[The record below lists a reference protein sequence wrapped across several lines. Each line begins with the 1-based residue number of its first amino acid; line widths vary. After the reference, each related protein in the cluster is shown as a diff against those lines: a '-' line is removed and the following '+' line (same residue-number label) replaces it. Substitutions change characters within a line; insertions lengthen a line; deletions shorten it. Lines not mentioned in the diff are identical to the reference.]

1 MAKRKYEWRYAQVGG
16 VPRVRIETGND
27 IAHLGEL
34 DQKMWTVLSCPVKG
48 LEIDERTLELMD
60 SDHDGKIRVHE
71 VTGAAKWL
79 TSVLASPD
87 LLLKQSGSLRLADI
101 SQKTDDGKKIYHS
114 AKEILKNLGLD
125 KDEISIADTSDS
137 VAIFA
142 QTKFNGDGVITA
154 QSADDEAEKNA
165 IAACIQTVGA
175 TPDRSGLDGVTAGQI
190 ETFYAACADY
200 AAWAASRCPLPYGE
214 NTEPALTAYEALK
227 DKVDDYFVRCK
238 LAAFNESALGSL
250 DVSVERLENV
260 GGKNLAACMDEIAAL
275 PLARVADKAN
285 LPLDGGINPAW
296 EGAFAE
302 LKRLVFDVD
311 FPQAKAIGEAEWR
324 QVADKF
330 APYIAWKAAKKG
342 AAVEPLGL
350 DAVEELL
357 KQDKKADLLA
367 LVERDKAFEGD
378 ADSIELVDKLLHL
391 CRDFYTLLRNFVTFA
406 DFYVR
411 DASKKAVFQAGTLYI
426 DQRSCDLCLKVAD
439 MGRHNAMAAASGMF
453 LIYCDCYSKQKDQ
466 TMGIVAV
473 MTSGDVNNLT
483 VGKNAVFYDR
493 DGLDWDATVTRIV
506 DNPISIGQ
514 AFWSPYRKCGKFI
527 EDQINKFAA
536 EKDSKVT
543 AGITGKISES
553 TEKMADAD
561 VTAVAADPL
570 LEKKSQAFDI
580 AKFCGI
586 FAAIGMA
593 LGYIG
598 GFLVACVN
606 GFLKLSWWQMPLA
619 VFAVMLLISG
629 PSMIMAWLKLRRRN
643 LAPLLNANGWA
654 VNSSV
659 PVNILFGATLTKTAA
674 FPKLN
679 LKDPFVKRG
688 VPAWRKALYI
698 ALAAIAAL
706 FAALYFTDTLAC
718 VGLPFHHAAEA
729 VAAAPEAVEQVCD
742 SVSAAN

>member
-1 MAKRKYEWRYAQVGG
+1 MKKYDWKFSQVGG
-16 VPRVRIETGND
+16 VPRVRIETGSD

-71 VTGAAKWL
+71 VVGAAKWL
-79 TSVLASPD
+79 TSVLVNPD
-87 LLLKQSGSLRLADI
+87 LLLKQNGTLRLIDI
-101 SQKTDDGKKIYHS
+101 SQKSDDGKKIYHS
-114 AKEILKNLGLD
+114 AKEILKNLGLE
-125 KDEISIADTSDS
+125 KEEISLADIADRT
-137 VAIFA
+137 AIFA
-142 QTKFNGDGVITA
+142 KTQFNGDGVITA
-154 QSADDEAEKNA
+154 QSTDDEAAQNA
-165 IAACIQTVGA
+165 IAACIQTIGA
-175 TPDRSGLDGVTAGQI
+175 TPDRSGIDGVTAEQI
-190 ETFYAACADY
+190 EAFYTALADY
-200 AAWAASRCPLPYGE
+200 AAWNASRCDLPYGD
-214 NTEPALTAYEALK
+214 NTEAALSAYNALK
-227 DKVDDYFVRCK
+227 EKIDDYFVRCK
-238 LAAFNESALGSL
+238 LAAFNASALATL
-250 DVSVERLENV
+250 DVSLERIENANE
-260 GGKNLAACMDEIAAL
+260 KNLTACMDEIAAL
-275 PLARVADKAN
+275 PLARIAAAG
-285 LPLDGGINPAW
+285 LPCEGGINPAW
-296 EGAFAE
+296 ESAFAA
-302 LKRLVFDVD
+302 LKQLVFDVD
-311 FPQAKAIGEAEWR
+311 FPHAKTISEAEWQ

-342 AAVEPLGL
+342 DAVEPLGL
-350 DAVEELL
+350 DAVTKLL

-367 LVERDKAFEGD
+367 LVENDKAFEGD
-378 ADSIELVDKLLHL
+378 ADAIELVDKLLHL

-411 DASKKAVFQAGTLYI
+411 DTNKKAIFQAGTLYI

-439 MGRHNAMAAASGMF
+439 MGRHNTMAAASGMF

-466 TMGIVAV
+466 TMSIVAV

-493 DGLDWDATVTRIV
+493 DGLDWDATVTKIV

-514 AFWSPYRKCGKFI
+514 AFWSPYRKFGKFI

-536 EKDSKVT
+536 EKDNKLTGEV
-543 AGITGKISES
+543 TGKISES
-553 TEKMADAD
+553 TEKMATAD
-561 VTAVAADPL
+561 VAATPPAD
-570 LEKKSQAFDI
+570 KKTQAFDI

-598 GFLVACVN
+598 GFLVSCVT
-606 GFLKLSWWQMPLA
+606 GFLALTWWQMPLA
-619 VFAVMLLISG
+619 LIAIMLLISG

-643 LAPLLNANGWA
+643 LSPLLNANGWA
-654 VNSSV
+654 VNSNV

-688 VPAWRKALYI
+688 MPTWRKVLYI
-698 ALAAIAAL
+698 VLAAIVVL
-706 FAALYFTDTLAC
+706 LTVLYFTDMLAC
-718 VGLPFHHAAEA
+718 VGLPFHHAAA
-729 VAAAPEAVEQVCD
+729 DVVEQAAMD
-742 SVSAAN
+742 SISSK

>member
-1 MAKRKYEWRYAQVGG
+1 MKKYDWKFSQVGG
-16 VPRVRIETGND
+16 VPRVRIETGSD

-71 VTGAAKWL
+71 VVAASKWL
-79 TSVLASPD
+79 TSVLVNPD
-87 LLLKQSGSLRLADI
+87 LLLKQSSTLRLIDI

-114 AKEILKNLGLD
+114 AKEILKNLGLE
-125 KDEISIADTSDS
+125 KEEIILADIADRT
-137 VAIFA
+137 AIFA
-142 QTKFNGDGVITA
+142 KTQFNGDGVITA
-154 QSADDEAEKNA
+154 QSTDDEAAKNA
-165 IAACIQTVGA
+165 IAACIQTIGA
-175 TPDRSGLDGVTAGQI
+175 TPDRSGIDGVTAEQI
-190 ETFYAACADY
+190 EAFYTALADY
-200 AAWAASRCPLPYGE
+200 AAWNASRCDLPYGD
-214 NTEPALTAYEALK
+214 NTEAALSAYNALK
-227 DKVDDYFVRCK
+227 EKIDDYFVRCK
-238 LAAFNESALGSL
+238 LAAFNSAALATL
-250 DVSVERLENV
+250 DVSLERIENANE
-260 GGKNLAACMDEIAAL
+260 KNLTACMDEIAAL
-275 PLARVADKAN
+275 PLARITTAG
-285 LPLDGGINPAW
+285 LPCEGGINPAW
-296 EGAFAE
+296 ESVFAA
-302 LKRLVFDVD
+302 LKQLVFDVD
-311 FPQAKAIGEAEWR
+311 FPHAKAISEAEWQ
-324 QVADKF
+324 QVTDKF

-342 AAVEPLGL
+342 DAVESLGL
-350 DAVEELL
+350 DAVAKLL

-367 LVERDKAFEGD
+367 LVENDKAFEGD
-378 ADSIELVDKLLHL
+378 ADAIELVDKLLHL

-411 DASKKAVFQAGTLYI
+411 DTNKKAIFQAGTLYI

-439 MGRHNAMAAASGMF
+439 MGRHNTMAAASGMF

-466 TMGIVAV
+466 TMSIVAV

-493 DGLDWDATVTRIV
+493 DGLDWDATVTKIV

-514 AFWSPYRKCGKFI
+514 AFWSPYRKFGKFI

-536 EKDSKVT
+536 EKDNKLTGEV
-543 AGITGKISES
+543 TGKISES
-553 TEKMADAD
+553 TEKMTTAD
-561 VTAVAADPL
+561 VAATPPAD
-570 LEKKSQAFDI
+570 KKTQAFDI

-598 GFLVACVN
+598 GFLVSCVT
-606 GFLKLSWWQMPLA
+606 GFLALTWWQMPLA
-619 VFAVMLLISG
+619 LIAIMLLISG

-654 VNSSV
+654 VNSNV

-688 VPAWRKALYI
+688 MPTWRKVLYI
-698 ALAAIAAL
+698 VLAVIVVLLAV
-706 FAALYFTDTLAC
+706 LYFTDMLAC
-718 VGLPFHHAAEA
+718 VGLPFHHAAET
-729 VAAAPEAVEQVCD
+729 VEQAAMD
-742 SVSAAN
+742 SISSK

>member
-1 MAKRKYEWRYAQVGG
+1 MKKYDWKFSQVGG
-16 VPRVRIETGND
+16 VPRVRIETGSD

-71 VTGAAKWL
+71 VVAASKWL
-79 TSVLASPD
+79 TSVLVNPE
-87 LLLKQSGSLRLADI
+87 LLLKQSSTLRLIDI
-101 SQKTDDGKKIYHS
+101 SQKSDDGKKIYHS
-114 AKEILKNLGLD
+114 AKEILKNLGLE
-125 KDEISIADTSDS
+125 KEEISLADIADRT
-137 VAIFA
+137 AIFA
-142 QTKFNGDGVITA
+142 KTQFNGDGVITA
-154 QSADDEAEKNA
+154 QSTDDEAAQNA
-165 IAACIQTVGA
+165 IAACIQTIGA
-175 TPDRSGLDGVTAGQI
+175 TPDRSGFDGVTAEQI
-190 ETFYAACADY
+190 EVFYTALADY
-200 AAWAASRCPLPYGE
+200 AAWNASRCDLPYGD
-214 NTEPALTAYEALK
+214 NTEAALSAYNALK
-227 DKVDDYFVRCK
+227 EKIDDYFVRCK
-238 LAAFNESALGSL
+238 LAAFNASALATL
-250 DVSVERLENV
+250 DVSLERIENANE
-260 GGKNLAACMDEIAAL
+260 KNLTACMDEIAAL
-275 PLARVADKAN
+275 PLARIAAAG
-285 LPLDGGINPAW
+285 LPCEGGINPAW
-296 EGAFAE
+296 ESAFAA
-302 LKRLVFDVD
+302 LKQLVFDVD
-311 FPQAKAIGEAEWR
+311 FPHAKAISEAEWQ

-342 AAVEPLGL
+342 DAVEPLGL
-350 DAVEELL
+350 DAVTKLL

-367 LVERDKAFEGD
+367 LVENDKAFEGD
-378 ADSIELVDKLLHL
+378 ADAIELVDKLLHL

-411 DASKKAVFQAGTLYI
+411 DTNKKAIFQAGTLYI

-439 MGRHNAMAAASGMF
+439 MGRHNTMAAASGMF

-466 TMGIVAV
+466 TMSIVAV

-493 DGLDWDATVTRIV
+493 DGLDWDATVTKIV

-514 AFWSPYRKCGKFI
+514 AFWSPYRKFGKFI

-536 EKDSKVT
+536 EKDNKLTGEV
-543 AGITGKISES
+543 TGKISES
-553 TEKMADAD
+553 TEKMATAD
-561 VTAVAADPL
+561 VAATPPTD
-570 LEKKSQAFDI
+570 KKTQAFDI

-598 GFLVACVN
+598 GFLVSCVT
-606 GFLKLSWWQMPLA
+606 GFLALTWWQMPLA
-619 VFAVMLLISG
+619 LIAIMLLISG

-643 LAPLLNANGWA
+643 LSPLLNANGWA
-654 VNSSV
+654 VNSNV

-688 VPAWRKALYI
+688 MPTWRKVLYI
-698 ALAAIAAL
+698 VLAAIVVL
-706 FAALYFTDTLAC
+706 LTVLYFTDMLVC
-718 VGLPFHHAAEA
+718 VGLPFHHAAD
-729 VAAAPEAVEQVCD
+729 VVEQAAMD
-742 SVSAAN
+742 SISSK

>member
-1 MAKRKYEWRYAQVGG
+1 MKKYDWKFSQVGG
-16 VPRVRIETGND
+16 VPRVRIETGSD

-71 VTGAAKWL
+71 VVAAAKWL
-79 TSVLASPD
+79 TSVLVNPD
-87 LLLKQSGSLRLADI
+87 LLLKQSSTLRLIDI

-114 AKEILKNLGLD
+114 AKEILKNLGLE
-125 KDEISIADTSDS
+125 KEEISLADIADRT
-137 VAIFA
+137 AIFA
-142 QTKFNGDGVITA
+142 KTQFNGDGVITA
-154 QSADDEAEKNA
+154 QSTDDEAAQNA
-165 IAACIQTVGA
+165 IAACIQTIGA
-175 TPDRSGLDGVTAGQI
+175 TPDRSGIDGVTAEQI
-190 ETFYAACADY
+190 EAFYTALADY
-200 AAWAASRCPLPYGE
+200 VAWNASRCDLPYGD
-214 NTEPALTAYEALK
+214 NTEVALSAYNALK
-227 DKVDDYFVRCK
+227 EKIDDYFVRCK
-238 LAAFNESALGSL
+238 LAAFNASALATL
-250 DVSVERLENV
+250 DVSLERIENANE
-260 GGKNLAACMDEIAAL
+260 KNLTACMDEIAAL
-275 PLARVADKAN
+275 PLARIAAAG
-285 LPLDGGINPAW
+285 LPCEGGINPAW
-296 EGAFAE
+296 ESAFAA
-302 LKRLVFDVD
+302 LKQLVFDVD
-311 FPQAKAIGEAEWR
+311 FPHAKVISEAEWQ

-342 AAVEPLGL
+342 DAVEPLGL
-350 DAVEELL
+350 DAVTKLL

-367 LVERDKAFEGD
+367 LVENDKAFEGD
-378 ADSIELVDKLLHL
+378 ADAIELVDKLLHL

-411 DASKKAVFQAGTLYI
+411 DTNKKAIFQAGTLYI

-439 MGRHNAMAAASGMF
+439 MGRHNTMAAASGMF

-466 TMGIVAV
+466 TMSIVAV

-493 DGLDWDATVTRIV
+493 DGLDWDATVTKIV

-514 AFWSPYRKCGKFI
+514 AFWSPYRKFGKFI

-536 EKDSKVT
+536 EKDNKLTGEV
-543 AGITGKISES
+543 TGKISES
-553 TEKMADAD
+553 TEKMATAD
-561 VTAVAADPL
+561 VAATPPAD
-570 LEKKSQAFDI
+570 KKTQAFDI

-598 GFLVACVN
+598 GFLVSCVT
-606 GFLKLSWWQMPLA
+606 GFLALTWWQMPLA
-619 VFAVMLLISG
+619 LIAIMLLISG

-643 LAPLLNANGWA
+643 LSPLLNANGWA
-654 VNSSV
+654 VNSNV

-688 VPAWRKALYI
+688 MPTWRKVLYI
-698 ALAAIAAL
+698 VLAAIVVLLAV
-706 FAALYFTDTLAC
+706 LYFTDLLAC
-718 VGLPFHHAAEA
+718 VGLPFHHAAD
-729 VAAAPEAVEQVCD
+729 VVEQAAMD
-742 SVSAAN
+742 SISSK

>member
-1 MAKRKYEWRYAQVGG
+1 MGG
-16 VPRVRIETGND
+16 VPRVRIETGSD

-71 VTGAAKWL
+71 VVAASKWL
-79 TSVLASPD
+79 TSVLVNPD
-87 LLLKQSGSLRLADI
+87 LLLKQSSTLRLIDI

-114 AKEILKNLGLD
+114 AKEILKNLGLE
-125 KDEISIADTSDS
+125 KEEIILADIADRT
-137 VAIFA
+137 AIFA
-142 QTKFNGDGVITA
+142 KTQFNGDGVITA
-154 QSADDEAEKNA
+154 QSTDDEAAKNA
-165 IAACIQTVGA
+165 IAACIQTIGA
-175 TPDRSGLDGVTAGQI
+175 TPDRSGIDGVTAEQI
-190 ETFYAACADY
+190 EAFYTALADY
-200 AAWAASRCPLPYGE
+200 AAWNASRCDLPYGD
-214 NTEPALTAYEALK
+214 NTEAALSAYNALK
-227 DKVDDYFVRCK
+227 EKIDDYFVRCK
-238 LAAFNESALGSL
+238 LAAFNSAALATL
-250 DVSVERLENV
+250 DVSLERIENANE
-260 GGKNLAACMDEIAAL
+260 KNLTACMDEIAAL
-275 PLARVADKAN
+275 PLARITTAG
-285 LPLDGGINPAW
+285 LPCEGGINPAW
-296 EGAFAE
+296 ESVFAA
-302 LKRLVFDVD
+302 LKQLVFDVD
-311 FPQAKAIGEAEWR
+311 FPPAKAISEAEWQ
-324 QVADKF
+324 QVTDKF

-342 AAVEPLGL
+342 DAVESLGL
-350 DAVEELL
+350 DAVAKLL

-367 LVERDKAFEGD
+367 LVENDKAFEGD
-378 ADSIELVDKLLHL
+378 ADAIELVDKLLHL

-411 DASKKAVFQAGTLYI
+411 DTNKKAIFQAGTLYI

-439 MGRHNAMAAASGMF
+439 MGRHNTMAAASGMF

-466 TMGIVAV
+466 TMSIVAV

-493 DGLDWDATVTRIV
+493 DGLDWDATVTKIV

-514 AFWSPYRKCGKFI
+514 AFWSPYRKFGKFI

-536 EKDSKVT
+536 EKDNKLTGEV
-543 AGITGKISES
+543 TGKISES
-553 TEKMADAD
+553 TEKMTTAD
-561 VTAVAADPL
+561 VAATPPAD
-570 LEKKSQAFDI
+570 KKTQAFDI

-598 GFLVACVN
+598 GFLVSCVT
-606 GFLKLSWWQMPLA
+606 GFLALTWWQMPLA
-619 VFAVMLLISG
+619 LIAIMLLISG

-654 VNSSV
+654 VNSNV

-688 VPAWRKALYI
+688 MPTWRKVLYI
-698 ALAAIAAL
+698 VLAVIVVLLAV
-706 FAALYFTDTLAC
+706 LYFTDMLAC
-718 VGLPFHHAAEA
+718 VGLPFHHAAET
-729 VAAAPEAVEQVCD
+729 VEQAAMD
-742 SVSAAN
+742 SISSK

>member
-1 MAKRKYEWRYAQVGG
+1 MKKYDWKFSQVGG
-16 VPRVRIETGND
+16 VPRVRIETGSD

-60 SDHDGKIRVHE
+60 CDHDGKIRVYE
-71 VTGAAKWL
+71 VIAASQWL
-79 TSVLASPD
+79 TSVLVNPD
-87 LLLKQSGSLRLADI
+87 LLLKQNGTLRLTDI
-101 SQKTDDGKKIYHS
+101 SQKSDDGKKIYHS
-114 AKEILKNLGLD
+114 AKEILKNLGKD
-125 KDEISIADTSDS
+125 KEDISLADIADRT
-137 VAIFA
+137 AIFA
-142 QTKFNGDGVITA
+142 KTQFNGDGVITA
-154 QSADDEAEKNA
+154 QSTDDEAAQNA
-165 IAACIQTVGA
+165 IAACIQTIGA
-175 TPDRSGLDGVTAGQI
+175 TPDRSGIDGVTAEQI
-190 ETFYAACADY
+190 EAFYTALADY
-200 AAWAASRCPLPYGE
+200 AAWNASRCDLPYGD
-214 NTEPALTAYEALK
+214 NTEAALSAYNALK
-227 DKVDDYFVRCK
+227 EKIDDYFVRCK
-238 LAAFNESALGSL
+238 LAAFNASALATL
-250 DVSVERLENV
+250 DVSLERIENANE
-260 GGKNLAACMDEIAAL
+260 KNLTACMDEIAAL
-275 PLARVADKAN
+275 PLARIAAAG
-285 LPLDGGINPAW
+285 LPCEDGINPAW
-296 EGAFAE
+296 ESAFAA
-302 LKRLVFDVD
+302 LKQLVFDVD
-311 FPQAKAIGEAEWR
+311 FSHAKAISEAEWQ

-342 AAVEPLGL
+342 DAVEPLGL
-350 DAVEELL
+350 DAVAKLL

-367 LVERDKAFEGD
+367 LVENDKAFEGD
-378 ADSIELVDKLLHL
+378 ADAIELVDKLLHL

-411 DASKKAVFQAGTLYI
+411 DTNKKAIFQAGTLYI

-439 MGRHNAMAAASGMF
+439 MGRHNTMAAASGMF

-466 TMGIVAV
+466 TMSIVAV

-493 DGLDWDATVTRIV
+493 DGLDWDATVTKIV

-514 AFWSPYRKCGKFI
+514 AFWSPYRKFGKFI

-536 EKDSKVT
+536 EKDNKLTGEV
-543 AGITGKISES
+543 TGKISES
-553 TEKMADAD
+553 TEKMATTD
-561 VTAVAADPL
+561 VAATPPAD
-570 LEKKSQAFDI
+570 KKTQAFDI

-598 GFLVACVN
+598 GFLVSCVT
-606 GFLKLSWWQMPLA
+606 GFLALTWWQMPLA
-619 VFAVMLLISG
+619 LIAIMLLISG

-654 VNSSV
+654 VNSNV

-688 VPAWRKALYI
+688 MPTWRKVLYI
-698 ALAAIAAL
+698 VLTAIVVLLAV
-706 FAALYFTDTLAC
+706 LYFTDMLAC
-718 VGLPFHHAAEA
+718 VGLPFHHAAET
-729 VAAAPEAVEQVCD
+729 VE
-742 SVSAAN
+742 SELGMTN

>member
-1 MAKRKYEWRYAQVGG
+1 MKKYDWKFSQVGG
-16 VPRVRIETGND
+16 VPRVRIETGSD

-71 VTGAAKWL
+71 VVAAAKWL
-79 TSVLASPD
+79 TSVLVNPD
-87 LLLKQSGSLRLADI
+87 LLLKQSSTLRLIDI

-114 AKEILKNLGLD
+114 AKEILKNLGLE
-125 KDEISIADTSDS
+125 KEEISLADITDRT
-137 VAIFA
+137 AIFA
-142 QTKFNGDGVITA
+142 KTQFNGDGVITA
-154 QSADDEAEKNA
+154 QSTDDEAAQNA
-165 IAACIQTVGA
+165 IAACIQTIGA
-175 TPDRSGLDGVTAGQI
+175 TPDRSGIDGVTAEQI
-190 ETFYAACADY
+190 EAFYTALADY
-200 AAWAASRCPLPYGE
+200 VAWNASRCDLPYGD
-214 NTEPALTAYEALK
+214 NTEAALSAYNALK
-227 DKVDDYFVRCK
+227 EKIDDYFVRCK
-238 LAAFNESALGSL
+238 LAAFNASALATL
-250 DVSVERLENV
+250 DVSLERLENANE
-260 GGKNLAACMDEIAAL
+260 KNLTACMDEIAAL
-275 PLARVADKAN
+275 PLARIAAAG
-285 LPLDGGINPAW
+285 LPCEGGINPAW
-296 EGAFAE
+296 ESAFAA
-302 LKRLVFDVD
+302 LKQLVFDVD
-311 FPQAKAIGEAEWR
+311 FPHAKAISEAEWQ

-342 AAVEPLGL
+342 DAVEPLGL
-350 DAVEELL
+350 DAVVELL

-367 LVERDKAFEGD
+367 LVENDKAFEGD
-378 ADSIELVDKLLHL
+378 ADAIELVDKLLHL

-411 DASKKAVFQAGTLYI
+411 DTNKKAIFQAGTLYI

-439 MGRHNAMAAASGMF
+439 MGRHNTMAAASGMF

-466 TMGIVAV
+466 TMSIVAV

-493 DGLDWDATVTRIV
+493 DGLDWDATVTKIV

-514 AFWSPYRKCGKFI
+514 AFWSPYRKFGKFI

-536 EKDSKVT
+536 EKDNKLTGEV
-543 AGITGKISES
+543 TGKISES
-553 TEKMADAD
+553 TEKMATAD
-561 VTAVAADPL
+561 VAATPPAD
-570 LEKKSQAFDI
+570 KKTQAFDI

-598 GFLVACVN
+598 GFLVSCVT
-606 GFLKLSWWQMPLA
+606 GFLALTWWQMPLA
-619 VFAVMLLISG
+619 LIAIMLLISG

-643 LAPLLNANGWA
+643 LSPLLNANGWA
-654 VNSSV
+654 VNSNV

-688 VPAWRKALYI
+688 MPTWRKVLYI
-698 ALAAIAAL
+698 VLAAIVVLLAV
-706 FAALYFTDTLAC
+706 LYFTDLLAC
-718 VGLPFHHAAEA
+718 VGLPFHHAAD
-729 VAAAPEAVEQVCD
+729 VVEQAAMD
-742 SVSAAN
+742 SISSK

>member
-1 MAKRKYEWRYAQVGG
+1 MKKYDWKFSQVGG
-16 VPRVRIETGND
+16 VPRVRIETGSD

-71 VTGAAKWL
+71 VVAAAKWL
-79 TSVLASPD
+79 TSVLVNPD
-87 LLLKQSGSLRLADI
+87 LLLKQSSTLRLIDI

-114 AKEILKNLGLD
+114 AKEILKNLGLE
-125 KDEISIADTSDS
+125 KEEISLADIADRT
-137 VAIFA
+137 AIFA
-142 QTKFNGDGVITA
+142 KTQFNGDGVITA
-154 QSADDEAEKNA
+154 QSTDDEAAQNA
-165 IAACIQTVGA
+165 IAACIQTIGA
-175 TPDRSGLDGVTAGQI
+175 TPDRSGIDGVTAEQI
-190 ETFYAACADY
+190 EAFYTALADY
-200 AAWAASRCPLPYGE
+200 VAWNASRCDLPYGD
-214 NTEPALTAYEALK
+214 NTEAALSAYNALK
-227 DKVDDYFVRCK
+227 EKIDDYFVRCK
-238 LAAFNESALGSL
+238 LAAFNASALATL
-250 DVSVERLENV
+250 DVSLERIENANE
-260 GGKNLAACMDEIAAL
+260 KNLTACMDEIAAL
-275 PLARVADKAN
+275 PLARIAAAG
-285 LPLDGGINPAW
+285 LPCEGGINPAW
-296 EGAFAE
+296 ESAFAA
-302 LKRLVFDVD
+302 LKQLVFDVD
-311 FPQAKAIGEAEWR
+311 FPHAKAISEAEWQ

-342 AAVEPLGL
+342 DAVEPLGL
-350 DAVEELL
+350 DAVTKLL

-367 LVERDKAFEGD
+367 LVENDKAFEGD
-378 ADSIELVDKLLHL
+378 ADAIELVDKLLHL

-411 DASKKAVFQAGTLYI
+411 DTNKKAIFQAGTLYI

-439 MGRHNAMAAASGMF
+439 MGRHNTMAAASGMF

-466 TMGIVAV
+466 TMSIVAV

-493 DGLDWDATVTRIV
+493 DGLDWDATVTKIV

-514 AFWSPYRKCGKFI
+514 AFWSPYRKFGKFI

-536 EKDSKVT
+536 EKDNKLTGEV
-543 AGITGKISES
+543 TGKISES
-553 TEKMADAD
+553 TEKMATAD
-561 VTAVAADPL
+561 VAATPPAD
-570 LEKKSQAFDI
+570 KKTQAFDI

-598 GFLVACVN
+598 GFLVSCVT
-606 GFLKLSWWQMPLA
+606 GFLALTWWQMPLA
-619 VFAVMLLISG
+619 LIAIMLLISG

-643 LAPLLNANGWA
+643 LSPLLNANGWA
-654 VNSSV
+654 VNSNV

-688 VPAWRKALYI
+688 MPTWRKVLYI
-698 ALAAIAAL
+698 VLAAIVVLLAV
-706 FAALYFTDTLAC
+706 LYFTDLLAC
-718 VGLPFHHAAEA
+718 VGLPFHHAAD
-729 VAAAPEAVEQVCD
+729 VVEQAAMD
-742 SVSAAN
+742 SISSK

>member
-1 MAKRKYEWRYAQVGG
+1 MGG
-16 VPRVRIETGND
+16 VPRVRIETGSD

-71 VTGAAKWL
+71 VVAASKWL
-79 TSVLASPD
+79 TSVLVNPD
-87 LLLKQSGSLRLADI
+87 LLLKQSSTLRLIDI

-114 AKEILKNLGLD
+114 AKEILKNLGLE
-125 KDEISIADTSDS
+125 KEEISLADIADRT
-137 VAIFA
+137 AIFA
-142 QTKFNGDGVITA
+142 KTQFNGDGVITA
-154 QSADDEAEKNA
+154 QSTDDEAAQNA
-165 IAACIQTVGA
+165 IAACIQTIGA
-175 TPDRSGLDGVTAGQI
+175 TPDRSGIDGVTAEQI
-190 ETFYAACADY
+190 AAFYTALADY
-200 AAWAASRCPLPYGE
+200 AAWNASRCDLPYGD
-214 NTEPALTAYEALK
+214 NTEAALSAYNALK
-227 DKVDDYFVRCK
+227 EKIDDYFVRCK
-238 LAAFNESALGSL
+238 LAAFNASALATL
-250 DVSVERLENV
+250 DVSLERLENANE
-260 GGKNLAACMDEIAAL
+260 KNLTACMDEIAAL
-275 PLARVADKAN
+275 PLARIAAAG
-285 LPLDGGINPAW
+285 LPCEGGINPAW
-296 EGAFAE
+296 ESAFAA
-302 LKRLVFDVD
+302 LKQLVFDVD
-311 FPQAKAIGEAEWR
+311 FPHAKVISEAEWQ

-342 AAVEPLGL
+342 DAVEPLGL
-350 DAVEELL
+350 DAVVELL

-367 LVERDKAFEGD
+367 LVENDKAFEGD
-378 ADSIELVDKLLHL
+378 ADAIELVDKLLHL

-411 DASKKAVFQAGTLYI
+411 DTNKKAIFQAGTLYI

-439 MGRHNAMAAASGMF
+439 MGRHNTMAAASGMF

-466 TMGIVAV
+466 TMSIVAV

-493 DGLDWDATVTRIV
+493 DGLDWDATVTKIV

-514 AFWSPYRKCGKFI
+514 AFWSPYRKFGKFI

-536 EKDSKVT
+536 EKDNKLTGEV
-543 AGITGKISES
+543 TGKISES
-553 TEKMADAD
+553 TEKMATAD
-561 VTAVAADPL
+561 VAATPPAD
-570 LEKKSQAFDI
+570 KKTQAFDI

-598 GFLVACVN
+598 GFLVSCVT
-606 GFLKLSWWQMPLA
+606 GFLALTWWQMPLA
-619 VFAVMLLISG
+619 LIAIMLLISG

-643 LAPLLNANGWA
+643 LSPLLNANGWA
-654 VNSSV
+654 VNSNV

-688 VPAWRKALYI
+688 MPTWRKVLYI
-698 ALAAIAAL
+698 VLAAIVVLLAV
-706 FAALYFTDTLAC
+706 LYFTDLLAC
-718 VGLPFHHAAEA
+718 VGLPFHHAAD
-729 VAAAPEAVEQVCD
+729 VVEQAAMD
-742 SVSAAN
+742 SISSK

>member
-1 MAKRKYEWRYAQVGG
+1 MKKYDWKFSQVGG
-16 VPRVRIETGND
+16 VPRVRIETGSD

-71 VTGAAKWL
+71 VVAAAKWL
-79 TSVLASPD
+79 TSVLVNPD
-87 LLLKQSGSLRLADI
+87 LLLKQSSTLRLIDI

-114 AKEILKNLGLD
+114 AKEILKNLGLE
-125 KDEISIADTSDS
+125 KEEISLADIADRT
-137 VAIFA
+137 AIFA
-142 QTKFNGDGVITA
+142 KTQFNGDGVITA
-154 QSADDEAEKNA
+154 QSTDDEAAQNA
-165 IAACIQTVGA
+165 IAACIQTIGA
-175 TPDRSGLDGVTAGQI
+175 TPDRSGIDGVTAEQI
-190 ETFYAACADY
+190 EAFYTALADY
-200 AAWAASRCPLPYGE
+200 VAWNASRCDLPYGD
-214 NTEPALTAYEALK
+214 NTEAALSAYNALK
-227 DKVDDYFVRCK
+227 EKIDDYFVRCK
-238 LAAFNESALGSL
+238 LAAFNASALATL
-250 DVSVERLENV
+250 DVSLERIENANE
-260 GGKNLAACMDEIAAL
+260 KNLTACMDEIAAL
-275 PLARVADKAN
+275 PLARIAAAG
-285 LPLDGGINPAW
+285 LPCEGGINPAW
-296 EGAFAE
+296 ESAFAA
-302 LKRLVFDVD
+302 LKQLVFDVD
-311 FPQAKAIGEAEWR
+311 FPHAKAISEAEWQ

-330 APYIAWKAAKKG
+330 APYITWKAAKKG
-342 AAVEPLGL
+342 DAVEPLGL
-350 DAVEELL
+350 DAVTKLL

-367 LVERDKAFEGD
+367 LVENDKAFEGD
-378 ADSIELVDKLLHL
+378 ADAIELVDKLLHL

-411 DASKKAVFQAGTLYI
+411 DTNKKAIFQAGTLYI

-439 MGRHNAMAAASGMF
+439 MGRHNTMAAASGMF

-466 TMGIVAV
+466 TMSIVAV

-493 DGLDWDATVTRIV
+493 DGLDWDATVTKIV

-514 AFWSPYRKCGKFI
+514 AFWSPYRKFGKFI

-536 EKDSKVT
+536 EKDNKLTGEV
-543 AGITGKISES
+543 TGKISES
-553 TEKMADAD
+553 TEKMATAD
-561 VTAVAADPL
+561 VAATPPAD
-570 LEKKSQAFDI
+570 KKTQAFDI

-598 GFLVACVN
+598 GFLVSCVT
-606 GFLKLSWWQMPLA
+606 GFLALTWWQMPLA
-619 VFAVMLLISG
+619 LIAIMLLISG

-643 LAPLLNANGWA
+643 LSPLLNANGWA
-654 VNSSV
+654 VNSNV

-688 VPAWRKALYI
+688 MPTWRKVLYI
-698 ALAAIAAL
+698 VLAAIVVLLAV
-706 FAALYFTDTLAC
+706 LYFTDLLAC
-718 VGLPFHHAAEA
+718 VGLPFHHAAD
-729 VAAAPEAVEQVCD
+729 VVEQAAMD
-742 SVSAAN
+742 SISSK

>member
-1 MAKRKYEWRYAQVGG
+1 MKKYDWKFSQVGG
-16 VPRVRIETGND
+16 VPRVRIETGSD

-71 VTGAAKWL
+71 VVAAAKWL
-79 TSVLASPD
+79 TSVLVNPD
-87 LLLKQSGSLRLADI
+87 LLLKQSSTLRLIDI

-114 AKEILKNLGLD
+114 AKEILKNLGLE
-125 KDEISIADTSDS
+125 KEEISLADITDRT
-137 VAIFA
+137 AIFA
-142 QTKFNGDGVITA
+142 KTQFNGDGVITA
-154 QSADDEAEKNA
+154 QSTDDEAAQNA
-165 IAACIQTVGA
+165 IAACIQTIGA
-175 TPDRSGLDGVTAGQI
+175 TPDRSGIDGVTAEQI
-190 ETFYAACADY
+190 AAFYTALADY
-200 AAWAASRCPLPYGE
+200 AAWNASRCDLPYGD
-214 NTEPALTAYEALK
+214 NTEAALSAYNALK
-227 DKVDDYFVRCK
+227 EKIDDYFVRCK
-238 LAAFNESALGSL
+238 LAAFNASALATL
-250 DVSVERLENV
+250 DVSLERLENANE
-260 GGKNLAACMDEIAAL
+260 KNLTACMDEIAAL
-275 PLARVADKAN
+275 PLARIAAAG
-285 LPLDGGINPAW
+285 LPCEGGINPAW
-296 EGAFAE
+296 ESAFAA
-302 LKRLVFDVD
+302 LKQLVFDVD
-311 FPQAKAIGEAEWR
+311 FPHAKVISEAEWQ

-342 AAVEPLGL
+342 DAVEPLGL
-350 DAVEELL
+350 DAVVELL

-367 LVERDKAFEGD
+367 LVENDKAFEGD
-378 ADSIELVDKLLHL
+378 ADAIELVDKLLHL

-411 DASKKAVFQAGTLYI
+411 DTNKKAIFQAGTLYI

-439 MGRHNAMAAASGMF
+439 MGRHNTMAAASGMF

-466 TMGIVAV
+466 TMSIVAV

-493 DGLDWDATVTRIV
+493 DGLDWDATVTKIV

-514 AFWSPYRKCGKFI
+514 AFWSPYRKFGKFI

-536 EKDSKVT
+536 EKDNKLTGEV
-543 AGITGKISES
+543 TGKISES
-553 TEKMADAD
+553 TEKMATAD
-561 VTAVAADPL
+561 VAATPPAD
-570 LEKKSQAFDI
+570 KKTQAFDI

-598 GFLVACVN
+598 GFLVSCVT
-606 GFLKLSWWQMPLA
+606 GFLALTWWQMPLA
-619 VFAVMLLISG
+619 LIAIMLLISG

-643 LAPLLNANGWA
+643 LSPLLNANGWA
-654 VNSSV
+654 VNSNV

-688 VPAWRKALYI
+688 MPTWRKVLYI
-698 ALAAIAAL
+698 VLAAIVVLLAV
-706 FAALYFTDTLAC
+706 LYFTDLLAC
-718 VGLPFHHAAEA
+718 VGLPFHHAAD
-729 VAAAPEAVEQVCD
+729 VVEQAAMD
-742 SVSAAN
+742 SISSK

>member
-1 MAKRKYEWRYAQVGG
+1 MAKRKYEWKFAQVGG
-16 VPRVRIETGND
+16 VTRVRIETGSD
-27 IAHLGEL
+27 IAHLDEL

-48 LEIDERTLELMD
+48 LEIDERTLEFMD

-71 VTGAAKWL
+71 VVNTVKWL
-79 TSVLASPD
+79 TSVLVSPD
-87 LLLKQSGSLRLADI
+87 LLLNQKDTLRLADI

-114 AKEILKNLGLD
+114 AQEILKNLGAE
-125 KDEISIADTSDS
+125 KDEINIADVSDT

-142 QTKFNGDGVITA
+142 QTKFNGDGVITI
-154 QSADDEAEKNA
+154 QSADDDAAKIA
-165 IAACIQTVGA
+165 IESVAKTVGT
-175 TPDRSGLDGVTAGQI
+175 TPDRSGINGVTAEQI

-200 AAWAASRCPLPYGE
+200 AAWNAARCPLPYGE
-214 NTEPALTAYEALK
+214 ATEAALATYNALK
-227 DKVDDYFVRCK
+227 EKIDDYFVRCK
-238 LAAFNESALGSL
+238 LAAFNEAAVPAL
-250 DVSVERLENV
+250 DVSVERLENA
-260 GGKNLAACMDEIAAL
+260 GERNLAACMDEIAAL
-275 PLARVADKAN
+275 PLARISDKAV

-296 EGAFAE
+296 EQTFAD

-311 FPQAKAIGEAEWR
+311 FPDAHTIDETEWR
-324 QVADKF
+324 QITDKF
-330 APYIAWKAAKKG
+330 APYIAWKKAKKG
-342 AAVEPLGL
+342 EIVEPLGL
-350 DAVEELL
+350 DTVEELL
-357 KQDKKADLLA
+357 KQDKQADLLA
-367 LVERDKAFEGD
+367 LVEKDKAFEGD
-378 ADSIELVDKLLHL
+378 ADSIVLVDKLLHL
-391 CRDFYTLLRNFVTFA
+391 CRDFYKLLRNFVTLS

-411 DASKKAVFQAGTLYI
+411 DAGKKSIFQAGTLYI

-493 DGLDWDATVTRIV
+493 NGLDWDATVTRIV

-536 EKDSKVT
+536 EKDNKVT

-561 VTAVAADPL
+561 VTAVAAAPQP
-570 LEKKSQAFDI
+570 EKKSQAFDI

-629 PSMIMAWLKLRRRN
+629 PSMVMAWLKLRRRN

-654 VNSSV
+654 VNSNV

-688 VPAWRKALYI
+688 VPTWRKVLYI
-698 ALAAIAAL
+698 ALAVVAAL
-706 FAALYFTDTLAC
+706 FAALYFTDMLAC
-718 VGLPFHHAAEA
+718 VGLPFHHVAEA
-729 VAAAPEAVEQVCD
+729 AVVVPEAVEQVCD

>member
-1 MAKRKYEWRYAQVGG
+1 MKKYDWKFSQVGG
-16 VPRVRIETGND
+16 VPRVRIETGSD

-71 VTGAAKWL
+71 VVAAAKWL
-79 TSVLASPD
+79 TSVLVNPD
-87 LLLKQSGSLRLADI
+87 LLLKQSSTLRLIDI

-114 AKEILKNLGLD
+114 AKEILKNLGLE
-125 KDEISIADTSDS
+125 KEEISLADITDRT
-137 VAIFA
+137 AIFA
-142 QTKFNGDGVITA
+142 KTQFNGDGVITA
-154 QSADDEAEKNA
+154 QSTDDEAAQNA
-165 IAACIQTVGA
+165 IAACIQTIGA
-175 TPDRSGLDGVTAGQI
+175 TPDRSGIDGVTAEQI
-190 ETFYAACADY
+190 AAFYTALADY
-200 AAWAASRCPLPYGE
+200 AAWNASRCDLPYGD
-214 NTEPALTAYEALK
+214 NTEAALSAYNALK
-227 DKVDDYFVRCK
+227 EKIDDYFVRCK
-238 LAAFNESALGSL
+238 LAAFNASALATL
-250 DVSVERLENV
+250 DVSLERLENANE
-260 GGKNLAACMDEIAAL
+260 KNLTACMDEIAAL
-275 PLARVADKAN
+275 PLARIAAAG
-285 LPLDGGINPAW
+285 LPCEGGINPAW
-296 EGAFAE
+296 ESAFAA
-302 LKRLVFDVD
+302 LKQLVFDVD
-311 FPQAKAIGEAEWR
+311 FPHAKAISEAEWQ

-342 AAVEPLGL
+342 DAVEPLGL
-350 DAVEELL
+350 DAVVELL

-367 LVERDKAFEGD
+367 LVENDKAFEGD
-378 ADSIELVDKLLHL
+378 ADAIELVDKLLHL

-411 DASKKAVFQAGTLYI
+411 DTNKKAIFQAGTLYI

-439 MGRHNAMAAASGMF
+439 MGRHNTMAAASGMF

-466 TMGIVAV
+466 TMSIVAV

-493 DGLDWDATVTRIV
+493 DGLDWDATVTKIV

-514 AFWSPYRKCGKFI
+514 AFWSPYRKFGKFI

-536 EKDSKVT
+536 EKDNKLTGEV
-543 AGITGKISES
+543 TGKISES
-553 TEKMADAD
+553 TEKMATAD
-561 VTAVAADPL
+561 VAATPPAD
-570 LEKKSQAFDI
+570 KKTQAFDI

-598 GFLVACVN
+598 GFLVSCVT
-606 GFLKLSWWQMPLA
+606 GFLALTWWQMPLA
-619 VFAVMLLISG
+619 LIAIMLLISG

-643 LAPLLNANGWA
+643 LSPLLNANGWA
-654 VNSSV
+654 VNSNV

-688 VPAWRKALYI
+688 MPTWRKVLYI
-698 ALAAIAAL
+698 VLAAIVVLLAV
-706 FAALYFTDTLAC
+706 LYFTDLLAC
-718 VGLPFHHAAEA
+718 VGLPFHHAAD
-729 VAAAPEAVEQVCD
+729 VVEQAAMD
-742 SVSAAN
+742 SISSK

>member
-1 MAKRKYEWRYAQVGG
+1 MKKYDWKFSQVGG
-16 VPRVRIETGND
+16 VPRVRIETGSD

-71 VTGAAKWL
+71 VVAAAKWL
-79 TSVLASPD
+79 TSVLVNPD
-87 LLLKQSGSLRLADI
+87 LLLKQSSTLRLIDI

-114 AKEILKNLGLD
+114 AKEILKNLGLE
-125 KDEISIADTSDS
+125 KEEISLADITDRT
-137 VAIFA
+137 AIFA
-142 QTKFNGDGVITA
+142 KTQFNGDGVITT
-154 QSADDEAEKNA
+154 QSTDDEAAQNA
-165 IAACIQTVGA
+165 IAACIQTIGA
-175 TPDRSGLDGVTAGQI
+175 TPDRSGIDGVTAEQI
-190 ETFYAACADY
+190 EAFYTALADY
-200 AAWAASRCPLPYGE
+200 VAWNASRCDLPYGD
-214 NTEPALTAYEALK
+214 NTEAALSAYNALK
-227 DKVDDYFVRCK
+227 EKIDDYFVRCK
-238 LAAFNESALGSL
+238 LAAFNASALATL
-250 DVSVERLENV
+250 DVSLERLENANE
-260 GGKNLAACMDEIAAL
+260 KNLTACMDEIAAL
-275 PLARVADKAN
+275 PLARIAAAG
-285 LPLDGGINPAW
+285 LPCEGGINPAW
-296 EGAFAE
+296 ESAFAA
-302 LKRLVFDVD
+302 LKQLVFDVD
-311 FPQAKAIGEAEWR
+311 FPHAKAISEAEWQ

-342 AAVEPLGL
+342 DAVEPLGL
-350 DAVEELL
+350 DAVVELL

-367 LVERDKAFEGD
+367 LVENDKAFEGD
-378 ADSIELVDKLLHL
+378 ADAIELVDKLLHL

-411 DASKKAVFQAGTLYI
+411 DTNKKAIFQAGTLYI

-439 MGRHNAMAAASGMF
+439 MGRHNTMAAASGMF

-466 TMGIVAV
+466 TMSIVAV

-493 DGLDWDATVTRIV
+493 DGLDWDTTVTKIV

-514 AFWSPYRKCGKFI
+514 AFWSPYRKFGKFI

-536 EKDSKVT
+536 EKDNKLTGEV
-543 AGITGKISES
+543 TGKISES
-553 TEKMADAD
+553 TEKMATAD
-561 VTAVAADPL
+561 VAATPPAD
-570 LEKKSQAFDI
+570 KKTQAFDI

-598 GFLVACVN
+598 GFLVSCVT
-606 GFLKLSWWQMPLA
+606 GFLALTWWQMPLA
-619 VFAVMLLISG
+619 LIAIMLLISG

-643 LAPLLNANGWA
+643 LSPLLNANGWA
-654 VNSSV
+654 VNSNV

-688 VPAWRKALYI
+688 MPTWRKVLYI
-698 ALAAIAAL
+698 VLAAIVVLLAV
-706 FAALYFTDTLAC
+706 LYFTDLLAC
-718 VGLPFHHAAEA
+718 VGLPFHHAAD
-729 VAAAPEAVEQVCD
+729 VVEQAAMD
-742 SVSAAN
+742 SISSK

>member
-1 MAKRKYEWRYAQVGG
+1 MGG
-16 VPRVRIETGND
+16 VPRVRIETGSD

-71 VTGAAKWL
+71 VVAAAKWL
-79 TSVLASPD
+79 TSVLVNPD
-87 LLLKQSGSLRLADI
+87 LLLKQSSTLRLIDI

-114 AKEILKNLGLD
+114 AKEILKNLGLE
-125 KDEISIADTSDS
+125 KEEISLADITDRT
-137 VAIFA
+137 AIFA
-142 QTKFNGDGVITA
+142 KTQFNGDGVITA
-154 QSADDEAEKNA
+154 QSTDDEAAQNA
-165 IAACIQTVGA
+165 IAACIQTIGA
-175 TPDRSGLDGVTAGQI
+175 TPDRSGIDGVTAEQI
-190 ETFYAACADY
+190 AAFYTALADY
-200 AAWAASRCPLPYGE
+200 AAWNASRCDLPYGD
-214 NTEPALTAYEALK
+214 NTEAALSAYNALK
-227 DKVDDYFVRCK
+227 EKIDDYFVRCK
-238 LAAFNESALGSL
+238 LAAFNASALATL
-250 DVSVERLENV
+250 DVSLERLENANE
-260 GGKNLAACMDEIAAL
+260 KNLTACMDEIAAL
-275 PLARVADKAN
+275 PLARIAAAG
-285 LPLDGGINPAW
+285 LPCEGGINPAW
-296 EGAFAE
+296 ESAFAA
-302 LKRLVFDVD
+302 LKQLVFDVD
-311 FPQAKAIGEAEWR
+311 FLHAKVISEAEWQ

-342 AAVEPLGL
+342 DAVEPLGL
-350 DAVEELL
+350 DAVVELL

-367 LVERDKAFEGD
+367 LVENDKAFEGD
-378 ADSIELVDKLLHL
+378 ADAIELVDKLLHL

-411 DASKKAVFQAGTLYI
+411 DTNKKAIFQAGTLYI

-439 MGRHNAMAAASGMF
+439 MGRHNTMAAASGMF

-466 TMGIVAV
+466 TMSIVAV

-493 DGLDWDATVTRIV
+493 DGLDWDATVTKIV

-514 AFWSPYRKCGKFI
+514 AFWSPYRKFGKFI

-536 EKDSKVT
+536 EKDNKLTGEV
-543 AGITGKISES
+543 TGKISES
-553 TEKMADAD
+553 TEKMATAD
-561 VTAVAADPL
+561 VAATPPAD
-570 LEKKSQAFDI
+570 KKTQAFDI

-598 GFLVACVN
+598 GFLVSCVT
-606 GFLKLSWWQMPLA
+606 GFLALTWWQMPLA
-619 VFAVMLLISG
+619 LIAIMLLISG

-643 LAPLLNANGWA
+643 LSPLLNANGWA
-654 VNSSV
+654 VNSNV

-688 VPAWRKALYI
+688 MPTWRKVLYI
-698 ALAAIAAL
+698 VLAAIVVLLAV
-706 FAALYFTDTLAC
+706 LYFTDLLAC
-718 VGLPFHHAAEA
+718 VGLPFHHAAD
-729 VAAAPEAVEQVCD
+729 VVEQAAMD
-742 SVSAAN
+742 SISSK

>member
-1 MAKRKYEWRYAQVGG
+1 MGG
-16 VPRVRIETGND
+16 VPRVRIETGSD

-71 VTGAAKWL
+71 VVAASKWL
-79 TSVLASPD
+79 TSVLVNPD
-87 LLLKQSGSLRLADI
+87 LLLKQSSTLRLIDI

-114 AKEILKNLGLD
+114 AKEILKNLGLE
-125 KDEISIADTSDS
+125 KEEIILADIADRT
-137 VAIFA
+137 AIFA
-142 QTKFNGDGVITA
+142 KTQFNGDGVITA
-154 QSADDEAEKNA
+154 QSTDDEAAKNA
-165 IAACIQTVGA
+165 IAACIQTIGA
-175 TPDRSGLDGVTAGQI
+175 TPDRSGIDGVTAEQI
-190 ETFYAACADY
+190 EAFYTALADY
-200 AAWAASRCPLPYGE
+200 AAWNASRCDLPYGD
-214 NTEPALTAYEALK
+214 NTEAALSAYNALK
-227 DKVDDYFVRCK
+227 EKIDDYFVRCK
-238 LAAFNESALGSL
+238 LAAFNSAALATL
-250 DVSVERLENV
+250 DVSLERIENANE
-260 GGKNLAACMDEIAAL
+260 KNLTACMDEIAAL
-275 PLARVADKAN
+275 PLARITTAG
-285 LPLDGGINPAW
+285 LPCEGGINPAW
-296 EGAFAE
+296 ESVFAA
-302 LKRLVFDVD
+302 LKQLVFDVD
-311 FPQAKAIGEAEWR
+311 FPHAKAISEAEWQ
-324 QVADKF
+324 QVTDKF

-342 AAVEPLGL
+342 DAVESLGL
-350 DAVEELL
+350 DAVAKLL

-367 LVERDKAFEGD
+367 LVENDKAFEGD
-378 ADSIELVDKLLHL
+378 ADAIELVDKLLHL

-411 DASKKAVFQAGTLYI
+411 DTNKKAIFQAGTLYI

-439 MGRHNAMAAASGMF
+439 MGRHNTMAAASGMF

-466 TMGIVAV
+466 TMSIVAV

-493 DGLDWDATVTRIV
+493 DGLDWDATVTKIV

-514 AFWSPYRKCGKFI
+514 AFWSPYRKFGKFI

-536 EKDSKVT
+536 EKDNKLTGEV
-543 AGITGKISES
+543 TGKISES
-553 TEKMADAD
+553 TEKMTTAD
-561 VTAVAADPL
+561 VAATPPAD
-570 LEKKSQAFDI
+570 KKTQAFDI

-598 GFLVACVN
+598 GFLVSCVT
-606 GFLKLSWWQMPLA
+606 GFLALTWWQMPLA
-619 VFAVMLLISG
+619 LIAIMLLISG

-654 VNSSV
+654 VNSNV

-688 VPAWRKALYI
+688 MPTWRKVLYI
-698 ALAAIAAL
+698 VLAVIVVLLAV
-706 FAALYFTDTLAC
+706 LYFTDMLAC
-718 VGLPFHHAAEA
+718 VGLPFHHAAET
-729 VAAAPEAVEQVCD
+729 VEQAAMD
-742 SVSAAN
+742 SISSK

>member
-1 MAKRKYEWRYAQVGG
+1 MGG
-16 VPRVRIETGND
+16 VPRVRIETGSD

-71 VTGAAKWL
+71 VVAASKWL
-79 TSVLASPD
+79 TSVLVNPD
-87 LLLKQSGSLRLADI
+87 LLLKQSSTLRLTDI
-101 SQKTDDGKKIYHS
+101 SQKSDDGKKIYHS
-114 AKEILKNLGLD
+114 AKEILKNLGLE
-125 KDEISIADTSDS
+125 KEEISLADIADRT
-137 VAIFA
+137 AIFA
-142 QTKFNGDGVITA
+142 KTQFNGDGVITA
-154 QSADDEAEKNA
+154 QSTDDEAAQNA
-165 IAACIQTVGA
+165 IAACIHTIGT
-175 TPDRSGLDGVTAGQI
+175 TPDRSGIDGVTAEQI
-190 ETFYAACADY
+190 EAFYTALADY
-200 AAWAASRCPLPYGE
+200 AAWNASRCALPYGD
-214 NTEPALTAYEALK
+214 NTEAALSAYNALK
-227 DKVDDYFVRCK
+227 EKIDDYFVRCK
-238 LAAFNESALGSL
+238 LAAFNASALATL
-250 DVSVERLENV
+250 DVSLERIENANE
-260 GGKNLAACMDEIAAL
+260 KNLTACMDEIAAL
-275 PLARVADKAN
+275 PLARIAAAG
-285 LPLDGGINPAW
+285 LPCEDGINPAW
-296 EGAFAE
+296 ESAFAA
-302 LKRLVFDVD
+302 LKQLVLDVD
-311 FPQAKAIGEAEWR
+311 FPHAKVISEAEWQ

-342 AAVEPLGL
+342 DAVEPLGL
-350 DAVEELL
+350 DAVAELL

-367 LVERDKAFEGD
+367 LVENDKAFEGD
-378 ADSIELVDKLLHL
+378 ADAIELVDKLLHL

-411 DASKKAVFQAGTLYI
+411 DTNKKAIFQAGTLYI

-439 MGRHNAMAAASGMF
+439 MGRHNTMAAASGMF

-466 TMGIVAV
+466 TMSIVAV

-493 DGLDWDATVTRIV
+493 DGLDWDATVTKIV

-514 AFWSPYRKCGKFI
+514 AFWSPYRKFGKFI

-536 EKDSKVT
+536 EKDNKLTGEV
-543 AGITGKISES
+543 TGKISES
-553 TEKMADAD
+553 TEKMATAD
-561 VTAVAADPL
+561 VAATPPAD
-570 LEKKSQAFDI
+570 KKTQAFDI

-598 GFLVACVN
+598 GFLVSCVT
-606 GFLKLSWWQMPLA
+606 GFLALTWWQMPLA
-619 VFAVMLLISG
+619 LIAIMLLISG

-643 LAPLLNANGWA
+643 LSPLLNANGWA
-654 VNSSV
+654 VNSNV

-688 VPAWRKALYI
+688 MPTWRKVLYI
-698 ALAAIAAL
+698 VLAAIVVLLAV
-706 FAALYFTDTLAC
+706 LYFTDMLAC
-718 VGLPFHHAAEA
+718 VGLPFHHAAETI
-729 VAAAPEAVEQVCD
+729 ESELGMT
-742 SVSAAN
+742 N

>member
-1 MAKRKYEWRYAQVGG
+1 MGG
-16 VPRVRIETGND
+16 VPRVRIETGSD

-71 VTGAAKWL
+71 VVAAAKWL
-79 TSVLASPD
+79 TSVLVNPD
-87 LLLKQSGSLRLADI
+87 LLLKQSSTLRLIDI

-114 AKEILKNLGLD
+114 AKEILKNLGLE
-125 KDEISIADTSDS
+125 KEEISLADIADRT
-137 VAIFA
+137 AIFA
-142 QTKFNGDGVITA
+142 KTQFNGDGVITA
-154 QSADDEAEKNA
+154 QSTDDEAAQNA
-165 IAACIQTVGA
+165 IAACIQTIGA
-175 TPDRSGLDGVTAGQI
+175 TPDRSGIDGVTAEQI
-190 ETFYAACADY
+190 AAFYTALADY
-200 AAWAASRCPLPYGE
+200 AAWNASRCDLPYGD
-214 NTEPALTAYEALK
+214 NTEAALSAYNALK
-227 DKVDDYFVRCK
+227 EKIDDYFVRCK
-238 LAAFNESALGSL
+238 LAAFNASALATL
-250 DVSVERLENV
+250 DVSLERLENANE
-260 GGKNLAACMDEIAAL
+260 KNLTACMDEIAAL
-275 PLARVADKAN
+275 PLARIAAAG
-285 LPLDGGINPAW
+285 LPCEGGINPAW
-296 EGAFAE
+296 ESAFAA
-302 LKRLVFDVD
+302 LKQLVFDVD
-311 FPQAKAIGEAEWR
+311 FPHAKAISEAEWQ

-342 AAVEPLGL
+342 DAVEPLGL
-350 DAVEELL
+350 DAVTKLL

-367 LVERDKAFEGD
+367 LVENDKAFEGD
-378 ADSIELVDKLLHL
+378 ADAIELVDKLLHL

-411 DASKKAVFQAGTLYI
+411 DTNKKAIFQAGTLYI

-439 MGRHNAMAAASGMF
+439 MGRHNTMAAASGMF

-466 TMGIVAV
+466 TMSIVAV

-493 DGLDWDATVTRIV
+493 DGLDWDATVTKIV

-514 AFWSPYRKCGKFI
+514 AFWSPYRKFGKFI

-536 EKDSKVT
+536 EKDNKLTGEV
-543 AGITGKISES
+543 TGKISES
-553 TEKMADAD
+553 TEKMATAD
-561 VTAVAADPL
+561 VAATPPAD
-570 LEKKSQAFDI
+570 KKTQAFDI

-598 GFLVACVN
+598 GFLVSCVT
-606 GFLKLSWWQMPLA
+606 GFLALTWWQMPLA
-619 VFAVMLLISG
+619 LIAIMLLISG

-643 LAPLLNANGWA
+643 LSPLLNANGWA
-654 VNSSV
+654 VNSNV

-688 VPAWRKALYI
+688 MPTWRKVLYI
-698 ALAAIAAL
+698 VLAAIVVLLAV
-706 FAALYFTDTLAC
+706 LYFTDLLAC
-718 VGLPFHHAAEA
+718 VGLPFHHAAD
-729 VAAAPEAVEQVCD
+729 VVEQAAMD
-742 SVSAAN
+742 SISSK

>member
-1 MAKRKYEWRYAQVGG
+1 MGG
-16 VPRVRIETGND
+16 VPRVRIETGSD

-71 VTGAAKWL
+71 VVAAAKWL
-79 TSVLASPD
+79 TSVLVNPD
-87 LLLKQSGSLRLADI
+87 LLLKQSSTLRLIDI

-114 AKEILKNLGLD
+114 AKEILKNLGLE
-125 KDEISIADTSDS
+125 KEEISLADIADRT
-137 VAIFA
+137 AIFA
-142 QTKFNGDGVITA
+142 KTQFNGDGVITA
-154 QSADDEAEKNA
+154 QSTDDEAAQNA
-165 IAACIQTVGA
+165 IAACIQTIGA
-175 TPDRSGLDGVTAGQI
+175 TPDRSGIDGVTAEQI
-190 ETFYAACADY
+190 EAFYTALADY
-200 AAWAASRCPLPYGE
+200 VAWNASRCDLPYGD
-214 NTEPALTAYEALK
+214 NTEAALSAYNALK
-227 DKVDDYFVRCK
+227 EKIDDYFVRCK
-238 LAAFNESALGSL
+238 LAAFNASALATL
-250 DVSVERLENV
+250 DVSLERIENANE
-260 GGKNLAACMDEIAAL
+260 KNLTACMDEIAAL
-275 PLARVADKAN
+275 PLARIAAAG
-285 LPLDGGINPAW
+285 LPCEGGINPAW
-296 EGAFAE
+296 ESAFAA
-302 LKRLVFDVD
+302 LKQLVFDVD
-311 FPQAKAIGEAEWR
+311 FPHAKAISEAEWQ

-342 AAVEPLGL
+342 DAVEPLGL
-350 DAVEELL
+350 DAVTKLL

-367 LVERDKAFEGD
+367 LVENDKAFEGD
-378 ADSIELVDKLLHL
+378 ADAIELVDKLLHL

-411 DASKKAVFQAGTLYI
+411 DTNKKAIFQAGTLYI

-439 MGRHNAMAAASGMF
+439 MGRHNTMAAASGMF

-466 TMGIVAV
+466 TMSIVAV

-493 DGLDWDATVTRIV
+493 DGLDWDATVTKIV

-514 AFWSPYRKCGKFI
+514 AFWSPYRKFGKFI

-536 EKDSKVT
+536 EKDNKLTGEV
-543 AGITGKISES
+543 TGKISES
-553 TEKMADAD
+553 TEKMATAD
-561 VTAVAADPL
+561 VAATPPAD
-570 LEKKSQAFDI
+570 KKTQAFDI

-598 GFLVACVN
+598 GFLVSCVT
-606 GFLKLSWWQMPLA
+606 GFLALTWWQMPLA
-619 VFAVMLLISG
+619 LIAIMLLISG

-643 LAPLLNANGWA
+643 LSPLLNANGWA
-654 VNSSV
+654 VNSNV

-688 VPAWRKALYI
+688 MPTWRKVLYI
-698 ALAAIAAL
+698 VLAAIVVLLAV
-706 FAALYFTDTLAC
+706 LYFTDLLAC
-718 VGLPFHHAAEA
+718 VGLPFHHAAD
-729 VAAAPEAVEQVCD
+729 VVEQAAMD
-742 SVSAAN
+742 SISSK

>member
-1 MAKRKYEWRYAQVGG
+1 MKKYDWKFSQVGG
-16 VPRVRIETGND
+16 VPRVRIETGSD

-71 VTGAAKWL
+71 VVAASKWL
-79 TSVLASPD
+79 TSVLVNPE
-87 LLLKQSGSLRLADI
+87 LLLKQSSTLRLIDI

-114 AKEILKNLGLD
+114 AKEILKNLGLE
-125 KDEISIADTSDS
+125 KEEISLADIADRT
-137 VAIFA
+137 AIFA
-142 QTKFNGDGVITA
+142 KTQFNGDGVITA
-154 QSADDEAEKNA
+154 QSTDDEAAQNA
-165 IAACIQTVGA
+165 IAACIQTIGA
-175 TPDRSGLDGVTAGQI
+175 TPDRSGIDGVTAEQI
-190 ETFYAACADY
+190 EAFYTALADY
-200 AAWAASRCPLPYGE
+200 AAWNASRCALPYGD
-214 NTEPALTAYEALK
+214 NTEAALSAYNALK
-227 DKVDDYFVRCK
+227 EKIDDYFVRCK
-238 LAAFNESALGSL
+238 LAAFNASALATL
-250 DVSVERLENV
+250 DVSLERIENANE
-260 GGKNLAACMDEIAAL
+260 KNLTACMDEIAAL
-275 PLARVADKAN
+275 PLARIAAAG
-285 LPLDGGINPAW
+285 LPCEGGINPAW
-296 EGAFAE
+296 ESAFAA
-302 LKRLVFDVD
+302 LKQLVFDVD
-311 FPQAKAIGEAEWR
+311 FPHAKVISEAEWQ

-342 AAVEPLGL
+342 DAVEPLGL
-350 DAVEELL
+350 DAVTKLL

-367 LVERDKAFEGD
+367 LVENDKAFEGD
-378 ADSIELVDKLLHL
+378 ADAIELVDKLLHL

-411 DASKKAVFQAGTLYI
+411 DTNKKAIFQAGTLYI

-439 MGRHNAMAAASGMF
+439 MGRHNTMAAASGMF

-466 TMGIVAV
+466 TMSIVAV

-493 DGLDWDATVTRIV
+493 DGLDWDATVTKIV

-514 AFWSPYRKCGKFI
+514 AFWSPYRKFGKFI
-527 EDQINKFAA
+527 EEQINKFAA
-536 EKDSKVT
+536 EKDNKLTGEV
-543 AGITGKISES
+543 TGKISES
-553 TEKMADAD
+553 TEKMATAD
-561 VTAVAADPL
+561 VAATPPAD
-570 LEKKSQAFDI
+570 KKTQAFDI

-598 GFLVACVN
+598 GFLVSCVT
-606 GFLKLSWWQMPLA
+606 GFLALTWWQMPLA
-619 VFAVMLLISG
+619 LIAIMLLISG

-643 LAPLLNANGWA
+643 LSPLLNANGWA
-654 VNSSV
+654 VNSNV

-688 VPAWRKALYI
+688 MPTWRKVLYI
-698 ALAAIAAL
+698 VLAAIVVL
-706 FAALYFTDTLAC
+706 LTVLYFTDMLAC
-718 VGLPFHHAAEA
+718 VGLPFHHATD
-729 VAAAPEAVEQVCD
+729 VVEQAAMD
-742 SVSAAN
+742 SISSK